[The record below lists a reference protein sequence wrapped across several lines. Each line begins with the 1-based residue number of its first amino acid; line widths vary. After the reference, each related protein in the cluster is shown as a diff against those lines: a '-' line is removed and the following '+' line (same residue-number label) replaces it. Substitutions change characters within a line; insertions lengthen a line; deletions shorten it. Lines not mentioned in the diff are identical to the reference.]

1 MVTAMARS
9 SPRAARWTVDHWR
22 FLATTLA
29 PAIVLTLGR
38 LPALPTSAY
47 LAKHLTLSTVPLS
60 LQHTLTHILLVPLG
74 ALLVVFARLTL
85 GIHVLG
91 PFRSIL
97 LAFAF
102 LATGLALGLVFLAAT
117 VLILVLARPLVS
129 SLRLPYFGRVSV
141 MISAVAVVMVM
152 GTLAGGW
159 LRSASL
165 RNVAQFPI
173 VVLLLVGEKVAVT
186 IRRDG
191 IHCGLWRAATTT
203 LIGMALTGVAA
214 IPGLEQLLLRRPEL
228 LLVEIAPIVVV
239 STLGTW
245 RLLEAINPEPK
256 TAHPQPPPPAGQATA
271 TSQLTEARS

>member
-1 MVTAMARS
+1 MPQSPAR
-9 SPRAARWTVDHWR
+9 PNRWTADHWR
-22 FLATTLA
+22 FLAATLA
-29 PAIVLTLGR
+29 PAALLTLAR
-38 LPALPTSAY
+38 IPALPTSAY
-47 LAKHLTLSTVPLS
+47 LAKHLTLLTVPLS

-97 LAFAF
+97 LTFAF
-102 LATGLALGLVFLAAT
+102 VATGLVLGLVFLAT
-117 VLILVLARPLVS
+117 TILILVLARPVVS

-141 MISAVAVVMVM
+141 MISAVAVMLVM

-191 IHCGLWRAATTT
+191 IHCGVWRAGTTT
-203 LIGMALTGVAA
+203 LIGVALTGVAA

-228 LLVEIAPIVVV
+228 LLVEIAPIVVL

-245 RLLEAINPEPK
+245 RLLEAINPRPR
-256 TAHPQPPPPAGQATA
+256 TAPSRPAPLAVETKAQ
-271 TSQLTEARS
+271 SQLTEAHSS

>member
-1 MVTAMARS
+1 L
-9 SPRAARWTVDHWR
+9 AA
-22 FLATTLA
+22 TLA
-29 PAIVLTLGR
+29 PAALLTLAR

-47 LAKHLTLSTVPLS
+47 LTKHLTLLTVPLS

-102 LATGLALGLVFLAAT
+102 VATGLVLGLVFLVAT
-117 VLILVLARPLVS
+117 VLILVLARPVVS

-141 MISAVAVVMVM
+141 LISAVAVVMVM
-152 GTLAGGW
+152 VTLAGGW

-165 RNVAQFPI
+165 RNVAEFPI

-191 IHCGLWRAATTT
+191 IHCGVWRAGTTA
-203 LIGMALTGVAA
+203 LIGVALTGVNA
-214 IPGLEQLLLRRPEL
+214 IPGLEQLLLGRPEL
-228 LLVEIAPIVVV
+228 LLVEIAFIVIV

-245 RLLEAINPEPK
+245 RLLEAINPRPR
-256 TAHPQPPPPAGQATA
+256 TAHPRPAPHAVEAKAQ
-271 TSQLTEARS
+271 SELTEARFS

>member
-1 MVTAMARS
+1 MPPGRPEAS
-9 SPRAARWTVDHWR
+9 RWTADHWR
-22 FLATTLA
+22 FLAATLA
-29 PAIVLTLGR
+29 PPALLTLGR
-38 LPALPTSAY
+38 LPSLPTSAY
-47 LAKHLTLSTVPLS
+47 LAKHLTLATLPLS

-74 ALLVVFARLTL
+74 ALLVVVARLTL

-102 LATGLALGLVFLAAT
+102 VATGLVLGVVFLVAT
-117 VLILVLARPLVS
+117 VLVLVLGRPVVG

-173 VVLLLVGEKVAVT
+173 VVLLLVGERVAVT

-191 IHCGLWRAATTT
+191 IPCGVWRAATTA
-203 LIGMALTGVAA
+203 LIGLALTGVAA

-228 LLVEIAPIVVV
+228 LLVELAPIVVV
-239 STLGTW
+239 STLCTW
-245 RLLEAINPEPK
+245 RLLAAINPRPK
-256 TAHPQPPPPAGQATA
+256 APHPRLASRAVEATTQP
-271 TSQLTEARS
+271 QLTEARTT

>member
-1 MVTAMARS
+1 MPHS
-9 SPRAARWTVDHWR
+9 SGRPARWTANHWR
-22 FLATTLA
+22 FLAATLA
-29 PAIVLTLGR
+29 PAALLSLGR
-38 LPALPTSAY
+38 LPALPTSAD

-74 ALLVVFARLTL
+74 ALLVVFVRLTL

-102 LATGLALGLVFLAAT
+102 LATGLVLGLVFLAAT
-117 VLILVLARPLVS
+117 VVILVLTRPVVS

-141 MISAVAVVMVM
+141 MISAVAVLMVM
-152 GTLAGGW
+152 GALAGGW

-191 IHCGLWRAATTT
+191 IHCGVWRAATTT
-203 LIGMALTGVAA
+203 LIGVALTGVAA
-214 IPGLEQLLLRRPEL
+214 IPGVEPLLLRRPEL

-245 RLLEAINPEPK
+245 RLLEAINPRPR
-256 TAHPQPPPPAGQATA
+256 TPPPLPAPDAVEAPAQPE
-271 TSQLTEARS
+271 LTEARSS

>member
-1 MVTAMARS
+1 MPHSQTK
-9 SPRAARWTVDHWR
+9 PTRWTAEHWR
-22 FLATTLA
+22 FLAATLG
-29 PAIVLTLGR
+29 PACLLTLGR
-38 LPALPTSAY
+38 IPALPTSTY
-47 LAKHLTLSTVPLS
+47 LAKHLTLSTMPIS

-97 LAFAF
+97 LTFAF
-102 LATGLALGLVFLAAT
+102 VATGLVLGLVFLVAT
-117 VLILVLARPLVS
+117 VVILVLARPVVS

-141 MISAVAVVMVM
+141 MISTVAAVMVT

-191 IHCGLWRAATTT
+191 IHCGVWQAATTT
-203 LIGMALTGVAA
+203 LIGVALTGVAA

-239 STLGTW
+239 SSLGTW
-245 RLLEAINPEPK
+245 RLLEAINPRPR
-256 TAHPQPPPPAGQATA
+256 TAPSRPAPRAVETTA
-271 TSQLTEARS
+271 ESQLTEAHSS

>member
-1 MVTAMARS
+1 L
-9 SPRAARWTVDHWR
+9 AA
-22 FLATTLA
+22 TLA
-29 PAIVLTLGR
+29 PAALLTVGR
-38 LPALPTSAY
+38 IPALPTSAY

-74 ALLVVFARLTL
+74 ALLVVFTRLTL
-85 GIHVLG
+85 GIQILG

-97 LAFAF
+97 LTFAF
-102 LATGLALGLVFLAAT
+102 VATGLVLGLVFLAVT
-117 VLILVLARPLVS
+117 VLILVLARPVVS

-191 IHCGLWRAATTT
+191 IHCGVWRAATTT
-203 LIGMALTGVAA
+203 LVGVALTGVAA

-228 LLVEIAPIVVV
+228 LLVEIAPIVIV
-239 STLGTW
+239 STLGTC
-245 RLLEAINPEPK
+245 RLLDAINPQPK
-256 TAHPQPPPPAGQATA
+256 KAHFPPSSRAVEATA
-271 TSQLTEARS
+271 QPQLTEARSS